1 MSFTQ
6 THDMQGTL
14 QECLRE
20 LVSALGHHDF
30 EVSGDVIVVRD
41 QDKRFILTLSYE
53 GNRKLGSL
61 DLPMTHVEVNCVGC
75 SEAEATAFQG
85 ELAKHLMRVGGG

>member
-14 QECLRE
+14 HECLRE
-20 LVSALGHHDF
+20 LVSALGHRDF

-41 QDKRFILTLSYE
+41 GSKRYIITLSYE
-53 GNRKLGSL
+53 GDRKLGSL
-61 DLPMTHVEVNCVGC
+61 ELPMTHVESHCVGC
-75 SEAEATAFQG
+75 TEAEAEAFQAD
-85 ELAKHLMRVGGG
+85 LAKHLMRAGGG